1 MKKTL
6 IKLGF
11 GALLSANA
19 LILSEAVLPFT
30 GCILA
35 ADKANVT
42 ESTEAKSIQGKI
54 ANISQKAKTLAL
66 ATSDGGFFL
75 MKFTDDTVLKG
86 VGSAAEFKEEEAVVA
101 LYTTVNGENIA
112 TSLEKDVIKL
122 PEGVKEVK
130 TDELVKLMAD
140 DKNVV
145 VIDARP
151 KIKYDE
157 GHIPGSV
164 SIPFATLVTM
174 GEEGAKLFAPY
185 QGKHLVFYCGGPT

>member
-6 IKLGF
+6 MKLGLS
-11 GALLSANA
+11 ALLTANA

-30 GCILA
+30 GLVLA
-35 ADKANVT
+35 ADPAKVA
-42 ESTEAKSIQGKI
+42 EPAEAKSVQGKI

-66 ATSDGGFFL
+66 STSDGGFFL

-86 VGSAAEFKEEEAVVA
+86 VGSAAEFKEEEAVIA

-130 TDELVKLMAD
+130 TDELVKLMAT

-145 VIDARP
+145 VVDARP
-151 KIKYDE
+151 EIKYDE
-157 GHIPGSV
+157 GHIPGSI
-164 SIPFATLVTM
+164 SIPFSTLVTK
-174 GEEGAKLFAPY
+174 GEEGAKLFTPY
-185 QGKHLVFYCGGPT
+185 QDKHLVFYCGGPT

>member
-6 IKLGF
+6 MRLGI
-11 GALLSANA
+11 GALLTANA

-30 GCILA
+30 GFALA
-35 ADKANVT
+35 AEPAKVA
-42 ESTEAKSIQGKI
+42 EPTEAKSIQGKI

-75 MKFTDDTVLKG
+75 MKFTDDTILKG
-86 VGSAAEFKEEEAVVA
+86 VSSAAEFKEEEAVVA

-112 TSLEKDVIKL
+112 TSLEKDVVKL

-130 TDELVKLMAD
+130 TDELVKLMAN
-140 DKNVV
+140 DKNIV

-151 KIKYDE
+151 AIKYDE
-157 GHIPGSV
+157 GHIPGSI

-174 GEEGAKLFAPY
+174 GEEGTKLFGPY
-185 QGKHLVFYCGGPT
+185 QGNHLVFYCGGPT

>member
-6 IKLGF
+6 MKLGF
-11 GALLSANA
+11 GALLTANA

-30 GCILA
+30 GFALA
-35 ADKANVT
+35 ADTVKVA
-42 ESTEAKSIQGKI
+42 EPAEAKSIQGKI

-66 ATSDGGFFL
+66 ATSEGGFFL

-101 LYTTVNGENIA
+101 LYTTINGENIA

-130 TDELVKLMAD
+130 TDELVKLLAS

-145 VIDARP
+145 VVDARP
-151 KIKYDE
+151 TIRYDE

-174 GEEGAKLFAPY
+174 GEEGAKLLAPY